1 MPQYNRVN
9 VKLSNSQLNK
19 LKSTIKNESDVVI
32 RLSPNMIGDSNNKIN
47 FPHEL
52 LLTNRQV
59 SSIRKAFANNSSVD
73 IKFSKAHLSKMIQS
87 GGFLG
92 KLIGPLLKTGLPLMK
107 SVITPLAKSV
117 LIPLG
122 LTAAAS
128 AADAGIHK
136 KILGSGNTTLIISNK
151 DMDDLIKIVKS
162 LEGSGLLLKGVAESV
177 QNEIKEQKDG
187 FVSMLLGT
195 LGASLLRNILTDKG
209 VNKKGKGIQRAGEGK
224 VRAGEGNKMYF

>member
-1 MPQYNRVN
+1 MRQYNRVN
-9 VKLSNSQLNK
+9 AKLSTSQLNK
-19 LKSTIKNESDVVI
+19 LKRAIKNENDVVI
-32 RLSPNMIGDSNNKIN
+32 RLSLNVVGDSNDKTN

-52 LLTNRQV
+52 LLTNKEA
-59 SSIRKAFANNSSVD
+59 SSIRKAFANNLSVD

-92 KLIGPLLKTGLPLMK
+92 KLLDTLFKTGLPLMK

-136 KILGSGNTTLIISNK
+136 KILGSGNNTALIISTK

-162 LEGSGLLLKGVAESV
+162 LEGSGLLLKGITESV
-177 QNEIKEQKDG
+177 ISK
-187 FVSMLLGT
+187 
-195 LGASLLRNILTDKG
+195 
-209 VNKKGKGIQRAGEGK
+209 
-224 VRAGEGNKMYF
+224 